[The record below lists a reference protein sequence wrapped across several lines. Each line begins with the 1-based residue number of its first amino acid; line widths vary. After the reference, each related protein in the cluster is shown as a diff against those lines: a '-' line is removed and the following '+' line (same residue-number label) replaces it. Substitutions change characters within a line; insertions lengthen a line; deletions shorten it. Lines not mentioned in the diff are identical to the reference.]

1 MDFEKSTI
9 RAQLTNAEDT
19 VVPLDQIVEDQSEK
33 PFITIRDKNISIL
46 SAEEKNMIQNK
57 THEESVASSVKEGE
71 NKTVSP
77 VPKSIMKKDT
87 KYDQM
92 EKEKK
97 YELVP
102 PDGGW
107 GWAIMVATALSNL
120 ITIPILQSFGLLY
133 RDTFNNLGMSATDS
147 SVIINVNSAFGMI
160 LAYGIFIL
168 PPSFSLALNS
178 YFKRLR
184 GKALGFAS
192 TIMGIGPILI
202 PPLISKL
209 LEIYGVQGTSLIL
222 SSLALHSLIGAF
234 LLQPIKWHLV
244 KKEIDPEEAK
254 AIELNAGD
262 EQKEVLVEIGRRK
275 SFFESARENLKMR
288 RGSRTLTYASSI
300 DHDMDSNSIYGL
312 DAHMH
317 NTEGILR
324 RNSITSMTKEI
335 DDGVQLSILSE
346 KLPTSEQKVIWW
358 SATSNGT
365 INSTRSV
372 KPLGGKVHEP
382 LHEEDEDTE
391 IQDDISKREDI
402 FKLLDARNDAESKQ
416 EKNDSQSLDS
426 MDSMIA
432 MLNRSFLRRMLSRIF
447 VALDLGLL
455 QDPIYINIMLGM
467 SFAIS
472 AEINFSLMT
481 PFILG
486 DLGFSNDRTATI
498 MSTLGIADL
507 VFRFLSPFVADS
519 LGISARTMY
528 LISLCL
534 LVIARTTL
542 TFFTSFESVMVV
554 GVGLGMAK
562 GVRVVY
568 MGLVIPSYV
577 KIERLASAAGLQMV
591 LNGIFLLM
599 FGPIIGEGTI
609 TLWRHHYLISVSM
622 PIAWTAWARRVRGS
636 GGRVV
641 SSEAQRKEGRDEE

>member
-57 THEESVASSVKEGE
+57 THEESFASSVKEGE
-71 NKTVSP
+71 HKTVSP

-120 ITIPILQSFGLLY
+120 ITVPILQSFGLLY
-133 RDTFNNLGMSATDS
+133 RDTFKNLGMSATDS

-222 SSLALHSLIGAF
+222 SALALHSLIGAF

-262 EQKEVLVEIGRRK
+262 EQKEVLVEIVESWRVQLVEGRHQMHLTQLRSSLSIRNGLILYKQLLKLILDYACPSWDHLADTYMRRMQSFQGRCLRIIVDAPWYVRNVTLHCDLDMPTIKDHFQKLAQSFHRRRK

-402 FKLLDARNDAESKQ
+402 FKLLDARNDAERHGEILPAAEDPVKQ
-416 EKNDSQSLDS
+416 
-426 MDSMIA
+426 
-432 MLNRSFLRRMLSRIF
+432 
-447 VALDLGLL
+447 
-455 QDPIYINIMLGM
+455 
-467 SFAIS
+467 
-472 AEINFSLMT
+472 
-481 PFILG
+481 
-486 DLGFSNDRTATI
+486 
-498 MSTLGIADL
+498 
-507 VFRFLSPFVADS
+507 
-519 LGISARTMY
+519 
-528 LISLCL
+528 
-534 LVIARTTL
+534 
-542 TFFTSFESVMVV
+542 
-554 GVGLGMAK
+554 
-562 GVRVVY
+562 
-568 MGLVIPSYV
+568 
-577 KIERLASAAGLQMV
+577 
-591 LNGIFLLM
+591 
-599 FGPIIGEGTI
+599 
-609 TLWRHHYLISVSM
+609 
-622 PIAWTAWARRVRGS
+622 
-636 GGRVV
+636 
-641 SSEAQRKEGRDEE
+641 